1 MGEVAGG
8 RAAGPIPLEAAQP
21 YHCGAPPWRQG
32 GGGSVGPTWRF
43 GHPPRPALEAG
54 VAGLIRWHSKRM
66 SANSIRLGVSTPRP
80 GSVSGAMPMVRN
92 PYRIPSMAAVS
103 LSVSTV
109 KPLGD
114 RIFIK
119 VSESEEKTAGG
130 ILLPDTAKE
139 KPQVGEVVQVGP
151 GKRNDDGTRQAPEVS
166 VGDKVL
172 YSKYAGTDIKLGT
185 DEYVLL
191 SEKDILAIVN

>member
-1 MGEVAGG
+1 MG
-8 RAAGPIPLEAAQP
+8 IDWQ
-21 YHCGAPPWRQG
+21 
-32 GGGSVGPTWRF
+32 
-43 GHPPRPALEAG
+43 
-54 VAGLIRWHSKRM
+54 SK
-66 SANSIRLGVSTPRP
+66 GVSAKTPFTLIASNHRDQHR
-80 GSVSGAMPMVRN
+80 VHH
-92 PYRIPSMAAVS
+92 MAAVS

-114 RIFIK
+114 RVFIK

-151 GKRNDDGTRQAPEVS
+151 GKYNENGARQALEVS

-191 SEKDILAIVN
+191 SEKDILAVVN